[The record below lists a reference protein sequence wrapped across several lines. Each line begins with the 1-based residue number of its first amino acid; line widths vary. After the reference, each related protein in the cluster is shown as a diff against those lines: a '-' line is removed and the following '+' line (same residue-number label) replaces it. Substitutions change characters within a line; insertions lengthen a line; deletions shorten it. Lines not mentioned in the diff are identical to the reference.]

1 MSTRPLDAGRDGVAA
16 LLRDHFR
23 PENLDRAFGDLNA
36 FVLRLT
42 ELGLAAC
49 VPALADLLDDPDRC
63 VRSQA
68 AWWLRL
74 LRRNAPG
81 AVRRD
86 QDGRAAGVLVA
97 AVREAGEE
105 RLLPLLLLG
114 MGGHGAVEPPPVPDE
129 AIPVLAD
136 LVAGSDERLAVAAAA
151 ALVRTGTEDGL
162 GTAISLLTRAMAGED
177 PALSA
182 VAAGAFGGIGV
193 RTKAVAR
200 ELGRRLSGDAALALH
215 AVKALESMGAAAA
228 PTLPALAPLVR
239 DGTAA
244 VTLRSA
250 VAGALGTIFARPA
263 AGEPKRL
270 GAGRVRARA
279 ALTDAALSAADWP
292 VLAAAAD
299 ALAATG
305 GTPAAVVQ
313 RLAGL
318 LDHDDSEVRGAAA
331 LSLVRAG
338 AAPADAVPALVE
350 RLRREQEQEV
360 RQALVV
366 ALATVGVAALPAL
379 LAVVREQVPDTL
391 LPAVEAIIKIGRD
404 AVPEVAEGMLTD
416 ADEQVRDL
424 AVSMLQR
431 LGPRAEAA
439 VPVAVR
445 LLGHADPGVREH
457 AAMAVTFVGGPAK
470 AAAPAL
476 VGALSDPH
484 RDIAHWAE
492 KALAVIGPD
501 AVPALRQ
508 ATTAD
513 AAGRER
519 VARLLAHLTGSAAG
533 PAADGFEWVK
543 DDDKLVLFA
552 WVGQNL
558 LTRRVSRRALADEL
572 AGLLE
577 TGLWRHSHPT
587 SDAGLR
593 YRLESLRDTLN
604 RVLGTTVELTRSEAR
619 RALVLTPEGREML
632 ARVMTYLR
640 KKGLLVTPGAE
651 PGRPAAERPG

>member
-1 MSTRPLDAGRDGVAA
+1 MNIRPPVAGRDGIAA

-86 QDGRAAGVLVA
+86 QDGRAAKVLVA

-129 AIPVLAD
+129 AIFVLAE
-136 LVAGSDERLAVAAAA
+136 LVAGPDERLGVAAAA
-151 ALVRTGTEDGL
+151 ALVRTDAEDGL
-162 GTAISLLTRAMAGED
+162 GAAISLLTRAMAGGD

-215 AVKALESMGAAAA
+215 AVKALEAMGAAAA
-228 PTLPALAPLVR
+228 PTEPALAALVR

-250 VAGALGTIFARPA
+250 VAGALGTIYARPA

-318 LDHDDSEVRGAAA
+318 LGHDDSEVRGAAA

-379 LAVVREQVPDTL
+379 LTVVREQVPDTL

-404 AVPEVAEGMLTD
+404 AVPEVAEGMLSD

-424 AVSMLQR
+424 AVAMLQR

-476 VGALSDPH
+476 VRALSDPH

-508 ATTAD
+508 ATPAD

-533 PAADGFEWVK
+533 PAADGFEWVG
-543 DDDKLVLFA
+543 DDDKLALFA
-552 WVGQNL
+552 WVGQRIQKRPCSRRQLVRELNGL
-558 LTRRVSRRALADEL
+558 LTRGQWGGDVPAGESSLRGSL
-572 AGLLE
+572 AGLE
-577 TGLWRHSHPT
+577 
-587 SDAGLR
+587 
-593 YRLESLRDTLN
+593 DTLS
-604 RVLGTTVELTRSEAR
+604 RGMQVGIRLTRSENR
-619 RALVLTPEGREML
+619 SALALTPAGEEL
-632 ARVMTYLR
+632 LPKVVAYLR
-640 KKGLLVTPGAE
+640 KKGLAPAPPG
-651 PGRPAAERPG
+651 